1 MTSRRPTESCSD
13 PSGLS
18 GLRSAAGPA
27 ARPWNDDVV
36 PREALAQPKRR
47 YFSGARRKKAERTR
61 EALLDA
67 AVELIAAGDFR
78 PEASAIAARAKVHPA
93 TINRHFSAA
102 HLLFRVVAR
111 ERTGAVLEA
120 LGLVAMDDARTQA
133 LQADLVWIALTGRR
147 RDGWA

>member
-1 MTSRRPTESCSD
+1 MN
-13 PSGLS
+13 
-18 GLRSAAGPA
+18 AGT
-27 ARPWNDDVV
+27 
-36 PREALAQPKRR
+36 ALVSHETFAQPKRR
-47 YFSGARRKKAERTR
+47 YYSPARRKKAEATR

-78 PEASAIAARAKVHPA
+78 PEAAAIAARANVHPA

-120 LGLVAMDDARTQA
+120 LGLSPVEDPRQARVQN
-133 LQADLVWIALTGRR
+133 DLVWIALTGTRR
-147 RDGWA
+147 AE

>member
-1 MTSRRPTESCSD
+1 MN
-13 PSGLS
+13 
-18 GLRSAAGPA
+18 AAASP
-27 ARPWNDDVV
+27 V

-47 YFSGARRKKAERTR
+47 YFSAARRKKAEATR

-67 AVELIAAGDFR
+67 AVELIVETGDFR

-102 HLLFRVVAR
+102 HLLYRVIAR

-120 LGLVAMDDARTQA
+120 LGLFPIDVPRLAA
-133 LQADLVWIALTGRR
+133 LQTDLVWIALTGRR
-147 RDGWA
+147 RDGWT